1 MESKILQ
8 IRNVNGKTAY
18 NPTTPFKDEGTI
30 CMGVRVESLD
40 SELDSRTYFAHKLR
54 DNSWEI
60 NDSLLSFPLQDPAY
74 FDINGK
80 LLITGVKVQD
90 TEKGIAWNQEF
101 YIGDS
106 IRNLEHLISGPQG
119 MKDIRLVDL
128 KDKIGVFTRPQGKI
142 GGLGKIGYLEIGRID
157 ELQKLSE
164 TDWYSAQLI
173 NGLFEDGTWGGV
185 NQALKLHDG
194 TIGVIGHKAHKTESD
209 GVLQKHYYAIS
220 FMFNTVTKIVSAFGT
235 IAERKDFPESPSKRS
250 PELSDIIFPA
260 GIDNESNLYCGLSDY
275 CIGVKKIENPF

>member
-18 NPTTPFKDEGTI
+18 NPTTPFKDDGVI
-30 CMGVRVESLD
+30 YMGVRVESLE
-40 SELDSRTYFAHKLR
+40 SELDTKTHFAHKLG
-54 DNSWEI
+54 DGDWEI
-60 NDSLLSFPLQDPAY
+60 SDSLLPLPLQDPSHVKIDDVLY
-74 FDINGK
+74 
-80 LLITGVKVQD
+80 ITGVKVQA
-90 TEKGIAWNQEF
+90 TTSGVLWNQEF
-101 YIGDS
+101 YRGDS
-106 IRNLEHLISGPQG
+106 IKTLEYFASGPDS

-128 KDKIGVFTRPQGKI
+128 GDRIGVFTRPQGKI
-142 GGLGKIGYLEIGRID
+142 GGLGKIGYLEVEKTD

-164 TDWYSAQLI
+164 IDWYNAPLI

-185 NQALKLHDG
+185 NQATRLHDG
-194 TIGVIGHKAHKTESD
+194 TIGVIGHKAHKTKSD

-220 FMFNTVTKIVSAFGT
+220 FIFNPVTRIVSAFRR

-250 PELSDIIFPA
+250 PELSNIIFPA

-275 CIGVKKIENPF
+275 SIGVKKIENPF